1 METSRNAKLIEAQA
15 ELDDLYQMSEEA
27 ACFRYNTDTKQE
39 AITVVLEWIEDLIE
53 QTEEDEDSATDD
65 DEWDRHIRAC
75 GIEYIYT
82 ANDYNFHKH

>member
-39 AITVVLEWIEDLIE
+39 AITAVLEWIEGLIE
-53 QTEEDEDSATDD
+53 QTKEDEDSATDD
-65 DEWDRHIRAC
+65 DEWDRHIQAS